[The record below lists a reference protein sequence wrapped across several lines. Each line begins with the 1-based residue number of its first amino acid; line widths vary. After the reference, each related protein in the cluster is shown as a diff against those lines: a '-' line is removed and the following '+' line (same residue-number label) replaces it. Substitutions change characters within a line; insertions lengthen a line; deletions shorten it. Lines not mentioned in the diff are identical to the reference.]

1 MSTIV
6 PPRTVVTSHTASG
19 AAIISSDS
27 QLPLFY
33 PFGPSASGFT
43 TIHTLPSLPAPL
55 TSPINPNAEQSI
67 PRPPP
72 AGLVACTTDFPPH
85 YITPTHRTITC
96 DYMIVMKG
104 EIVLRVDDGK
114 ETVLKEGDICV
125 QRGTMH
131 TWENRTDGWCRCF
144 CVMAGGE
151 KIVMAD
157 GKVLEQSFTP
167 PKPGN

>member
-1 MSTIV
+1 MSTIA
-6 PPRTVVTSHTASG
+6 PPRTVVTSHTESG
-19 AAIISSDS
+19 SAIISSDS
-27 QLPLFY
+27 RLPLFY

-55 TSPINPNAEQSI
+55 TTPINPNGEQSI

-131 TWENRTDGWCRCF
+131 TWDNRTDDWCHTMLLYYGWW
-144 CVMAGGE
+144 
-151 KIVMAD
+151 
-157 GKVLEQSFTP
+157 
-167 PKPGN
+167 